1 MEEDINMKR
10 LATALA
16 ALLLV
21 LALLPASAASKRP
34 PSLHLLIMQEGEAS
48 QAFGA
53 EGTWESEHEDIATV
67 TQDGVITA
75 VAEGYTLVLCRNKKD
90 EVIIRCEVQVGEKP
104 VPEEITQVIDRA
116 IAEWAEANNQAL
128 PKYNK
133 YTQWF
138 NPHAKNGFGWCG
150 AFVGFQFSEVGIEMD
165 KEYRAKSA
173 PPLKDGSLFAVRQAS
188 QTKLFEGFQ
197 SRNRLS
203 NIPRPGYYINYG
215 RRGSTPYTHVAL
227 VAAVQPLGEGKYILD
242 TVEGNLNARIRRYQ
256 YIYDSQAERKERNIT
271 PVPKDMQTHPDTY
284 LYDYVDQFYINVFG
298 QTWY

>member
-1 MEEDINMKR
+1 MKR
-10 LATALA
+10 LATAFLV
-16 ALLLV
+16 LLLV

-34 PSLHLLIMQEGEAS
+34 PKLHLLIMQEGEVS
-48 QAFGA
+48 EAFGA

-104 VPEEITQVIDRA
+104 VPEQITQVIERA

-150 AFVGFQFSEVGIEMD
+150 AFVGFQFDEVGIEMD

-173 PPLKDGSLFAVRQAS
+173 PPLPDGSLFAVRQAS

-203 NIPRPGYYINYG
+203 NIPRPGYYIIYG

-227 VAAVQPLGEGKYILD
+227 VTAVQPLGEGKYILD

-256 YIYDSQAERKERNIT
+256 YIYDSLAERKERNIT
-271 PVPKDMQTHPDTY
+271 AVPKEMQTNPDTY
-284 LYDYVDQFYINVFG
+284 LYDYVDKFYINVFG